1 MDMNSDDLNI
11 KSDLI
16 VYQNLNKKSSDKYE
30 YIFPKVKITKK
41 IENKTKLNGNF
52 KFKSNNFIHNYQTN
66 IYERANTNDLIFNSE
81 SKIDKNGF
89 KNNYA
94 FIIKNSN
101 TNSDKSKF
109 HKGRRLLF
117 FWIVPI

>member
-1 MDMNSDDLNI
+1 MVTL
-11 KSDLI
+11 
-16 VYQNLNKKSSDKYE
+16 NLNQ
-30 YIFPKVKITKK
+30 IIA
-41 IENKTKLNGNF
+41 
-52 KFKSNNFIHNYQTN
+52 HNYQTN

-94 FIIKNSN
+94 FIMENSN

-109 HKGRRLLF
+109 HKEEKTIIFLDCFNL
-117 FWIVPI
+117 I